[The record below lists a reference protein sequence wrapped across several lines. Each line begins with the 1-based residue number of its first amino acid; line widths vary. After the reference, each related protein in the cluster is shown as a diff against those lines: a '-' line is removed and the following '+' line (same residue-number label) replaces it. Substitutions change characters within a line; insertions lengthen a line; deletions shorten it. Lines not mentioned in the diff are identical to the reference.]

1 MIPYLIRRGLPH
13 VDISSALQMMLLNLL
28 AHLASV
34 RVLAERWPTFPAK
47 ARGNVP
53 APPRGILSRARRL
66 RSEACAGSIGTDAG
80 TVGCRTDQHLPPKS
94 RGCSSELTGNTK
106 HPLGSHPLFLSLPGT
121 SPTNRTGTDSPCP
134 SHSLQE
140 DQHSFSSLSGT
151 GGSASVA

>member
-66 RSEACAGSIGTDAG
+66 RSEACAA
-80 TVGCRTDQHLPPKS
+80 VRPAS
-94 RGCSSELTGNTK
+94 RGCTSCPPAEDFAQ
-106 HPLGSHPLFLSLPGT
+106 PRLSPAHT
-121 SPTNRTGTDSPCP
+121 ECW
-134 SHSLQE
+134 
-140 DQHSFSSLSGT
+140 
-151 GGSASVA
+151 ASVR